1 MPETFRNAETSMTS
15 LVGGIVD
22 DARHLLK
29 QEVELAKS
37 EFKRELA
44 KTKQGAVM
52 IGAGLAMTSVGCLLL
67 CFMLTYLLNYLFPGI
82 PLWGCFGIV
91 GGVFTVG
98 GGILLLSGVN
108 QLGDVSLVPR
118 RTVHELK
125 ETVSWSKTPT

>member
-1 MPETFRNAETSMTS
+1 MPDTVRNADASMSS
-15 LVGGIVD
+15 LVGGIID

-29 QEVELAKS
+29 QEVQLAKS
-37 EFKRELA
+37 EFQQELV

-52 IGAGLAMTSVGCLLL
+52 IGAGLAMASVGALLL
-67 CFMLTYLLNYLFPGI
+67 CFMLTYLLNYLVPAI

-91 GGVFTVG
+91 GGVFAVG

-125 ETVSWSKTPT
+125 ETVTWSKTPA

>member
-1 MPETFRNAETSMTS
+1 MPENVRNAETSMTS
-15 LVGGIVD
+15 LVGGIID

-29 QEVELAKS
+29 QEVELAKQ
-37 EFKRELA
+37 EFREELT

-52 IGAGLAMTSVGCLLL
+52 LGAGLALASVGGLLL
-67 CFMLTYLLNYLFPGI
+67 CFMLTYLLNYFVPSI

-91 GGVFTVG
+91 GGVFAVG

>member
-1 MPETFRNAETSMTS
+1 MPETVRNAETSMTS
-15 LVGGIVD
+15 LVGGIID

-37 EFKRELA
+37 EFRQELA

-52 IGAGLAMTSVGCLLL
+52 LGAGLALTSVGALLL

-91 GGVFTVG
+91 GGVFAVA

>member
-1 MPETFRNAETSMTS
+1 MPENVRNAEPTMTS
-15 LVGGIVD
+15 LVGGIID

-29 QEVELAKS
+29 QEVELAKN
-37 EFKRELA
+37 EIRQEIA
-44 KTKQGAVM
+44 KTKQGAVLL
-52 IGAGLAMTSVGCLLL
+52 GVGLALTSVGSLLL

-91 GGVFTVG
+91 GGVLAVG

>member
-1 MPETFRNAETSMTS
+1 MPENVRNAEPTMTS
-15 LVGGIVD
+15 LVGGIID

-37 EFKRELA
+37 EFRQEVA
-44 KTKQGAVM
+44 KTKQGAVLL
-52 IGAGLAMTSVGCLLL
+52 GVGLALASVGGLLL
-67 CFMLTYLLNYLFPGI
+67 CFMLTYLLKDLFPGI

-91 GGVFTVG
+91 GGVLAVG

>member
-1 MPETFRNAETSMTS
+1 MPDTVRNADASMSS
-15 LVGGIVD
+15 LVGGIID

-29 QEVELAKS
+29 QEVQLAKS
-37 EFKRELA
+37 EFQQELV

-52 IGAGLAMTSVGCLLL
+52 IGAGLAMASVGALLL
-67 CFMLTYLLNYLFPGI
+67 CFMLTYLLNYLVPAI
-82 PLWGCFGIV
+82 PLWGCF
-91 GGVFTVG
+91 G

-125 ETVSWSKTPT
+125 ETVTWSKTPA